1 MQWRVKVG
9 KRIRTRDYAMVRI
22 IQGVTKSGPH
32 RSKKEYNR
40 QQEREEWK
48 WQEEVDREEEE

>member
-1 MQWRVKVG
+1 
-9 KRIRTRDYAMVRI
+9 MVRI

-40 QQEREEWK
+40 QEEEDWREEAN
-48 WQEEVDREEEE
+48 EEEE